1 MAQTIGEKIAF
12 LRKER
17 HITQTE
23 LADNKGML
31 QECVREFAEAP
42 GIDTLQIYFE
52 ALLILGRYED
62 ILEISEADPKAKALM
77 TPPAQENMDVWMQRV
92 RAAAGT
98 GNVRAA
104 EEYADILLLHGSR
117 QERCEALWTLAK
129 LYKEK
134 GMGENVRG

>member
-1 MAQTIGEKIAF
+1 
-12 LRKER
+12 
-17 HITQTE
+17 
-23 LADNKGML
+23 
-31 QECVREFAEAP
+31 
-42 GIDTLQIYFE
+42 
-52 ALLILGRYED
+52 
-62 ILEISEADPKAKALM
+62 
-77 TPPAQENMDVWMQRV
+77 MDVWMQRV
-92 RAAAGT
+92 RAAGT